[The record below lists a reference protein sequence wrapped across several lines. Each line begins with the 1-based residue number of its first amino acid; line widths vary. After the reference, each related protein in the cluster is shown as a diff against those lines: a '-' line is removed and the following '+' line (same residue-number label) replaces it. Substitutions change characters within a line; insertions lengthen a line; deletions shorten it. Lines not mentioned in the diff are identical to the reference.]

1 MVLTNYGFF
10 ILPLTLPN
18 QMPSFVQDHPENS
31 PNQGSINPDELEIG
45 PDMSFSSFDQLSRIL
60 ALNHSTDE
68 PFNFI
73 AMPLK
78 P

>member
-18 QMPSFVQDHPENS
+18 QKSSFVQDHPENS

-45 PDMSFSSFDQLSRIL
+45 PDVSF
-60 ALNHSTDE
+60 
-68 PFNFI
+68 
-73 AMPLK
+73 
-78 P
+78 